1 MNNFKILKELI
12 KRFQG
17 VRAVL
22 YFAEII
28 GMGVADGISVV
39 LVSRIIGIITDTAVS
54 KGNLRDTQ
62 LVKYII
68 LTIIFFR
75 RFSNVVYI
83 ICIIDMF
90 LRIISKIEVLLGI
103 KEISNL
109 VNRYLPDSLLAV
121 INSYSSGIINTILVW
136 LYVGIYVIFLYYVV
150 CTFFR
155 KKK

>member
-1 MNNFKILKELI
+1 MRVYFFVKKYKVIILYKLKNI
-12 KRFQG
+12 KY
-17 VRAVL
+17 V
-22 YFAEII
+22 
-28 GMGVADGISVV
+28 
-39 LVSRIIGIITDTAVS
+39 IITLGVIFMD
-54 KGNLRDTQ
+54 LIII
-62 LVKYII
+62 LVLII

-103 KEISNL
+103 KEFSNL

>member
-1 MNNFKILKELI
+1 MRVYFFVKKYKVIILYKLKNI
-12 KRFQG
+12 KY
-17 VRAVL
+17 V
-22 YFAEII
+22 
-28 GMGVADGISVV
+28 
-39 LVSRIIGIITDTAVS
+39 IITLGVIFMD
-54 KGNLRDTQ
+54 LIII
-62 LVKYII
+62 LVLII

-136 LYVGIYVIFLYYVV
+136 LYVGIYVILLYYVV

>member
-1 MNNFKILKELI
+1 MRVYFFVKKYKVIILYKLKNI
-12 KRFQG
+12 KY
-17 VRAVL
+17 V
-22 YFAEII
+22 
-28 GMGVADGISVV
+28 
-39 LVSRIIGIITDTAVS
+39 IITLGVIFMD
-54 KGNLRDTQ
+54 LIII
-62 LVKYII
+62 LVLII

>member
-1 MNNFKILKELI
+1 MDLIIIL
-12 KRFQG
+12 
-17 VRAVL
+17 VL
-22 YFAEII
+22 
-28 GMGVADGISVV
+28 
-39 LVSRIIGIITDTAVS
+39 
-54 KGNLRDTQ
+54 
-62 LVKYII
+62 II

-109 VNRYLPDSLLAV
+109 VTRYLPDSLLAV

-136 LYVGIYVIFLYYVV
+136 LYVGVYVIFLYYVV

>member
-1 MNNFKILKELI
+1 MRVYFFVKKYKVIILYKLKNI
-12 KRFQG
+12 KY
-17 VRAVL
+17 V
-22 YFAEII
+22 
-28 GMGVADGISVV
+28 
-39 LVSRIIGIITDTAVS
+39 IITLGVIFMD
-54 KGNLRDTQ
+54 LIII
-62 LVKYII
+62 LVLII
-68 LTIIFFR
+68 LTLIWFR

-103 KEISNL
+103 KEFSNL

>member
-1 MNNFKILKELI
+1 MDLIIIL
-12 KRFQG
+12 
-17 VRAVL
+17 VL
-22 YFAEII
+22 
-28 GMGVADGISVV
+28 
-39 LVSRIIGIITDTAVS
+39 
-54 KGNLRDTQ
+54 
-62 LVKYII
+62 II

-136 LYVGIYVIFLYYVV
+136 LCVGIYVIFLYYVV

>member
-1 MNNFKILKELI
+1 MRVYLFVKKY
-12 KRFQG
+12 K
-17 VRAVL
+17 
-22 YFAEII
+22 EII
-28 GMGVADGISVV
+28 LYKLKNIKYV
-39 LVSRIIGIITDTAVS
+39 IITLGVIFMD
-54 KGNLRDTQ
+54 LIII
-62 LVKYII
+62 LVLII

>member
-1 MNNFKILKELI
+1 MRVYFFVKKYKVIILYKLKNI
-12 KRFQG
+12 KY
-17 VRAVL
+17 V
-22 YFAEII
+22 
-28 GMGVADGISVV
+28 
-39 LVSRIIGIITDTAVS
+39 IITLGVIFMD
-54 KGNLRDTQ
+54 LIII
-62 LVKYII
+62 LVLII

-121 INSYSSGIINTILVW
+121 INSHSSGIINTILVW

>member
-1 MNNFKILKELI
+1 MRVYFFVKKYKVIILYKLKNI
-12 KRFQG
+12 KY
-17 VRAVL
+17 V
-22 YFAEII
+22 
-28 GMGVADGISVV
+28 
-39 LVSRIIGIITDTAVS
+39 IITLGVIFMD
-54 KGNLRDTQ
+54 LI
-62 LVKYII
+62 II
-68 LTIIFFR
+68 LVLIIITIIFFR

-83 ICIIDMF
+83 ICIIDIF

>member
-1 MNNFKILKELI
+1 MRVYFFVKKYKVIILYKLKKIKY
-12 KRFQG
+12 
-17 VRAVL
+17 V
-22 YFAEII
+22 
-28 GMGVADGISVV
+28 
-39 LVSRIIGIITDTAVS
+39 IITLGVIFMD
-54 KGNLRDTQ
+54 LIII
-62 LVKYII
+62 LVLII

>member
-1 MNNFKILKELI
+1 MDLIIIL
-12 KRFQG
+12 
-17 VRAVL
+17 VL
-22 YFAEII
+22 
-28 GMGVADGISVV
+28 
-39 LVSRIIGIITDTAVS
+39 
-54 KGNLRDTQ
+54 
-62 LVKYII
+62 II

>member
-1 MNNFKILKELI
+1 MRVYFFVKKYKVIILYKLKNI
-12 KRFQG
+12 KY
-17 VRAVL
+17 V
-22 YFAEII
+22 
-28 GMGVADGISVV
+28 
-39 LVSRIIGIITDTAVS
+39 IITLGVIFMD
-54 KGNLRDTQ
+54 LIII
-62 LVKYII
+62 LVLII

-75 RFSNVVYI
+75 RFRNVVYI

>member
-1 MNNFKILKELI
+1 MRVYFFVKKYKVIILYKLKNIKYVIIILGVIFMDLI
-12 KRFQG
+12 IIL
-17 VRAVL
+17 VL
-22 YFAEII
+22 
-28 GMGVADGISVV
+28 
-39 LVSRIIGIITDTAVS
+39 
-54 KGNLRDTQ
+54 
-62 LVKYII
+62 II

-103 KEISNL
+103 KKISNL

-121 INSYSSGIINTILVW
+121 INSHSSGIINTILVW

>member
-1 MNNFKILKELI
+1 MRVYFFVKKYKVIILYKLKNI
-12 KRFQG
+12 KY
-17 VRAVL
+17 V
-22 YFAEII
+22 
-28 GMGVADGISVV
+28 
-39 LVSRIIGIITDTAVS
+39 IITLGVIFMD
-54 KGNLRDTQ
+54 LIII
-62 LVKYII
+62 LVLII

-90 LRIISKIEVLLGI
+90 LRIMSKIEVLLGI
-103 KEISNL
+103 KEFSNL

-121 INSYSSGIINTILVW
+121 INSHSSGIINTILVW